1 MNSQYVWLY
10 HCLLGNM
17 EKFEVLTFLEVLLEA
32 KLSGT
37 DTQCKFSLFLAT
49 VFALNKLNVRWI
61 SLHF

>member
-37 DTQCKFSLFLAT
+37 DTQCKFSLF
-49 VFALNKLNVRWI
+49 FGNCI
-61 SLHF
+61 CFE